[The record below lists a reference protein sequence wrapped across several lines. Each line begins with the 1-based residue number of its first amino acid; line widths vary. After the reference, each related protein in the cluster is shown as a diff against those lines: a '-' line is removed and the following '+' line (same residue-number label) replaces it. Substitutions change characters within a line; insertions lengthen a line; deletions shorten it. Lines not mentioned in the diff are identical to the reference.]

1 MSTLTNSPHILL
13 ALSRYDYRIHRS
25 IAKFAAKNNW
35 HLNCEMAI
43 TGRLPK
49 DWQGDG
55 IITMLS
61 DNEELIDFVLN
72 SNVPI
77 VDLSIMRDDIPAH
90 RVTADNPSIGK
101 LAGEYFLAR
110 GYRHFAFYAT
120 THNKVP
126 GIRRDHYFQTV
137 QKHAQTILDWSISGT
152 KDDWEQKIS
161 TLKQH
166 LLASPL
172 PIAVFAANDPDASIV
187 LDACLKA
194 DLKVPEQVAILGV
207 DNNTLITESLQ
218 VPLSSINHDV
228 ERLGY
233 EGAQLLQQLILKKN
247 VDNTVKQIL
256 PTGITTRRSTDYL
269 AVNDELVKNAL
280 NYMELHYSNAKFS
293 VDKIAEYCQV
303 SRRTLDKRF
312 KTQLDHSTHV
322 ELNNM
327 RLRAANKLLIESQQ
341 SVLQISND
349 CGFNTPQY
357 FNLIF
362 RQHIGITPLAYR
374 KKFQ

>member
-13 ALSRYDYRIHRS
+13 ALSRYDYRTHRG
-25 IAKFAAKNNW
+25 IAKFAAQNNW

-43 TGRLPK
+43 TGKLPK

-55 IITMLS
+55 IVTMLS
-61 DNEELIDFVLN
+61 DNDELVDFVVK
-72 SNVPI
+72 SHVPF

-90 RVTADNPSIGK
+90 RVIADNKTIGE

-120 THNKVP
+120 THTKVSF
-126 GIRRDHYFQTV
+126 IRRDNYFQTV
-137 QKHAQTILDWSISGT
+137 KKHAQTLLDWSIDRT
-152 KDDWEQKIS
+152 KDDWEQKIT
-161 TLKQH
+161 TLKNH
-166 LLASPL
+166 LLTAPL
-172 PIAVFAANDPDASIV
+172 PIAIFAMNDPDASIA

-207 DNNTLITESLQ
+207 DNNELITESLQ

-233 EGAQLLQQLILKKN
+233 EGAQLLQQLLLN
-247 VDNTVKQIL
+247 QSVDSTIKHIL

-269 AVNDELVKNAL
+269 AVNDELVKIAL
-280 NYMELHYSNAKFS
+280 NYMEEHYSNAKFS
-293 VDKIAEYCQV
+293 VDKIAEHCDV
-303 SRRTLDKRF
+303 SRRTLDKKF
-312 KTQLDHSTHV
+312 KSQLGHSIHV
-322 ELNNM
+322 EINNM
-327 RLRAANKLLIESQQ
+327 RMRAANKMLIESEL
-341 SVLQISND
+341 SVLQIAND

-362 RQHIGITPLAYR
+362 RQHMGITPLAYR